1 MPMSLRLRKIDS
13 DEILFDYSP
22 EEFQWWIN
30 GFDPSHQYAN
40 ADNLELQ
47 VTIDFSANK
56 DLYSEFVRRYGNIWT
71 FDGMLASYTW
81 GGSNNSGSKNRK

>member
-30 GFDPSHQYAN
+30 GFDPSNPNAYA
-40 ADNLELQ
+40 
-47 VTIDFSANK
+47 
-56 DLYSEFVRRYGNIWT
+56 
-71 FDGMLASYTW
+71 
-81 GGSNNSGSKNRK
+81 

>member
-47 VTIDFSANK
+47 VTIDFPCMRICIMLSKRHGVKKVGSLTICKQHILGEINK
-56 DLYSEFVRRYGNIWT
+56 YL
-71 FDGMLASYTW
+71 
-81 GGSNNSGSKNRK
+81 

>member
-13 DEILFDYSP
+13 NEILFDYSP

-47 VTIDFSANK
+47 VTIDFSMYK
-56 DLYSEFVRRYGNIWT
+56 DLYDAFKEKNGSGWT
-71 FDGMLASYTW
+71 FDGMRATYTW
-81 GGSNNSGSKNRK
+81 GRK

>member
-1 MPMSLRLRKIDS
+1 MTAKDISMPMSLRLRKIDS
-13 DEILFDYSP
+13 NEILFDYSP

-47 VTIDFSANK
+47 ITIDFSMYK
-56 DLYSEFVRRYGNIWT
+56 DLYDAFKETW
-71 FDGMLASYTW
+71 DGSAWKFNDMQATYTW
-81 GGSNNSGSKNRK
+81 RNK